1 MPEFGLLDTL
11 RVRMFTSWDGVETLH
26 MSCLERLMQPG
37 LIGLTEPIPDT
48 FGDPGRVLWTGNPEM
63 WWAAPDKWR
72 FDTEYPGEP
81 LDEAMCASRGEPSR
95 IAVKFVVNGDEWA
108 WFKDGELA
116 DSGTRDGALK
126 RKDAWFT
133 GGLWFGRPYL
143 SAFDNAQIQF
153 WCNPRLWLAN
163 CDLVLHDAGYRS
175 DTDDQFAPPAT
186 YRILATGA
194 AWVHRADAEEPS
206 TFYPSLSQWVIGD
219 TFDGDQEFFDLVDFF
234 QLWVDPQTG
243 FVRRFTRERSS
254 GRAGDF
260 LVSALDINQ
269 PIADSVF
276 ALDTRE

>member
-1 MPEFGLLDTL
+1 MAELGLLGAL
-11 RVRMFTSWDGVETLH
+11 RRRMFTSWDGVESLH

-48 FGDPGRVLWTGNPEM
+48 LGDPGRVLWAGNLEM
-63 WWAAPDKWR
+63 WWSAPDKWR
-72 FDTEYPGEP
+72 FDTEYPDEP
-81 LDEAMCASRGEPSR
+81 LDEGIRASGGEPSR
-95 IAVKFVVNGDEWA
+95 IAVTFVVNGNKWA

-116 DSGTRDGALK
+116 DSGTREGALK

-133 GGLWFGRPYL
+133 GGLWFGRPCL

-153 WCNPRLWLAN
+153 YCNPRPWLAN

-175 DTDDQFAPPAT
+175 NTDDNLAPPVT
-186 YRILATGA
+186 YRILATDA
-194 AWVHRADAEEPS
+194 TWVHRADHEEPR
-206 TFYPSLSQWVIGD
+206 TLDPWLSQWVVGE

-234 QLWVDPQTG
+234 QLWVDPHTG

-260 LVSALDINQ
+260 LVPALDIDQ

-276 ALDTRE
+276 SLGTRA